1 MLGNCVNL
9 QRVPLQN
16 WKIPR
21 WEKVENLLKWRNGL
35 TKVNILMTIRT
46 IRGSLELENEAAV
59 DLWRKGVGTVRNVE
73 AMEMDKRGST
83 EKNGLEIEDEELN
96 PF

>member
-1 MLGNCVNL
+1 M
-9 QRVPLQN
+9 R
-16 WKIPR
+16 
-21 WEKVENLLKWRNGL
+21 
-35 TKVNILMTIRT
+35 IRT